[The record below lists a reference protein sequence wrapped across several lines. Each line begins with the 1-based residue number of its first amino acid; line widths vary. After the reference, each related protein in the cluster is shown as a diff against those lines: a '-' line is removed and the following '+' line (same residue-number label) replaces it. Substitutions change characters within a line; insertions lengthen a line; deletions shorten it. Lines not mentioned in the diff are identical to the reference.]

1 MKSINNVTKKIFL
14 VFIIV
19 ITIFTAGIYFFKH
32 TEPVSQPILTANFID
47 LAKVEK
53 ISKYRSCQGHTVVPQ
68 DESESARNMKH
79 YVILKPEYV
88 GGNKVEVYSPISG
101 IVSSTRAE
109 PQKGLE
115 GEIWLGNK
123 DSNWA
128 VSIQHLVILDSIKE
142 GKKVKAG
149 EIIGHVANNGIDVVY
164 GVGAGNVKTI
174 DGYQSPYLNLDSP
187 FNHINESVLALYQA
201 KGIEKADLIYSKEY
215 RDQNPCKYR
224 DERGGLNDIDHPEDW
239 VKI

>member
-1 MKSINNVTKKIFL
+1 M
-14 VFIIV
+14 
-19 ITIFTAGIYFFKH
+19 
-32 TEPVSQPILTANFID
+32 
-47 LAKVEK
+47 
-53 ISKYRSCQGHTVVPQ
+53 
-68 DESESARNMKH
+68 
-79 YVILKPEYV
+79 
-88 GGNKVEVYSPISG
+88 
-101 IVSSTRAE
+101 
-109 PQKGLE
+109 
-115 GEIWLGNK
+115 
-123 DSNWA
+123 
-128 VSIQHLVILDSIKE
+128 DSIKE

-164 GVGAGNVKTI
+164 GVGAQTTKTI

-201 KGIEKADLIYSKEY
+201 KGIEQADLIYSKEY

>member
-1 MKSINNVTKKIFL
+1 MSRRSL
-14 VFIIV
+14 
-19 ITIFTAGIYFFKH
+19 IFTVFLLLVIVGGIVLWKLPDQE
-32 TEPVSQPILTANFID
+32 TGQPILTANFID
-47 LAKVEK
+47 LAKVGK

-68 DESESARNMKH
+68 DESESARSMKH
-79 YVILKPEYV
+79 YVVLKPEYV

-101 IVSSTRAE
+101 IVKSTRAE

-123 DSNWA
+123 GSNWD
-128 VSIQHLVILDSIKE
+128 VSIQHLVILDSVKE
-142 GKKVKAG
+142 GMKITAG

-164 GVGAGNVKTI
+164 GVGAHSVKTI

-187 FNHINESVLALYQA
+187 FSHINESVLALYQA
-201 KGIEKADLIYSKEY
+201 RGIEQEDLVYSKEY

-239 VKI
+239 VKIQ